1 MADGHSPSEHEQ
13 NRTRLGAGSVPL
25 REVVAALR
33 AVGYDGDYDV
43 ELVGQEI
50 EATDYRELL
59 AHCLEA
65 YKKLLGGD
73 VATLGPSEGQK
84 L

>member
-1 MADGHSPSEHEQ
+1 
-13 NRTRLGAGSVPL
+13 VPL

-59 AHCLEA
+59 RHSKAAFDGLI
-65 YKKLLGGD
+65 G
-73 VATLGPSEGQK
+73 T
-84 L
+84 